1 MQLSKKIILISA
13 LIATKVIV
21 SACDLGST
29 DSSSSGSSSS
39 GSSGSSSSSFT
50 LKPKTHNTSYANC
63 SETQSATICQGADV
77 RYDQYEECMN
87 LHDGS
92 PDCDGYYTPNYTET
106 AKLCMSTVAAI
117 GC

>member
-1 MQLSKKIILISA
+1 MQLSTKIILISA

-21 SACDLGST
+21 SACDVGST
-29 DSSSSGSSSS
+29 DSSSSSS

-77 RYDQYEECMN
+77 RYAQYEECMN
-87 LHDGS
+87 LYDGS